1 MAQRGLNPNPS
12 GGRQVARTSNDPL
25 SAFQRLFGD
34 AFRQL
39 SEVNETVPVIAPR
52 IDVSETDQAILVRAE
67 LPGVDLNDIEVMIDE
82 DLLTI
87 RGEKEV
93 ERDTDRENFH
103 VVERAVGAFA
113 RTVRL
118 PFPVDPTSVQAD
130 FENGVLTITLP
141 KPAASR
147 QRRQRI
153 DVRGSNRQ
161 SQSRS
166 DADTSGQSAAGQSA
180 SGQGTSGQ
188 GAAGQSLGDA
198 ADAMRSAEAKQAAGG
213 EPGRKESSRQSR

>member
-166 DADTSGQSAAGQSA
+166 GADTSGQSASGQSA
-180 SGQGTSGQ
+180 SDQSASDQSTSGQ
-188 GAAGQSLGDA
+188 STSGQSTSGQSTSGQSTSGQSLGNA
-198 ADAMRSAEAKQAAGG
+198 A
-213 EPGRKESSRQSR
+213 